1 MATTLQN
8 QAIPESSSRLQS
20 LEYPVRGGDEKNA
33 HYVKF
38 NINTNSNAGVVKRGE
53 VGVSGPVNNSGQNRS
68 LPNGLSASQSAALGG
83 IAGGIGGGSAA
94 AKALQGIFAGKAG
107 STGAAIGGTVL
118 GGMAGGA
125 AGAALGAS
133 IGGSPSTQRLNATI
147 TLYTPSQIRS
157 SYNMNYSL
165 ESAFVADLVSQI
177 NPESLTKGITAAAS
191 SLTGAAGALGDA
203 GRIAA
208 AMGSTS
214 NNSTL
219 KELSMISKTA
229 INQKKDIMFKSVAPR
244 VFTFDYV
251 FAPRS
256 AIEASNV
263 KDIIYTFKYW
273 QHPELIEGFANFLY
287 IYPAEFDIS
296 YGINGAGGESN
307 HLHKISS
314 CVLTKMDVN
323 YAPTGTFQS
332 LEQGEPLMCTMTL
345 TFQEIETLH
354 RQRIADGY

>member
-8 QAIPESSSRLQS
+8 QAIPESSSRLRS
-20 LEYPVRGGDEKNA
+20 LDYPIRGGAEGND

-38 NINTNSNAGVVKRGE
+38 SIKTNSNAGVVKRGE
-53 VGVSGPVNNSGQNRS
+53 VEVSGQTNNNGENRS
-68 LPNGLSASQSAALGG
+68 LSNGLTASQAAAIGGFAGG
-83 IAGGIGGGSAA
+83 IAGGSAA
-94 AKALQGIFAGKAG
+94 ANAMQKIFAGKAG
-107 STGAAIGGTVL
+107 STGSAIGGTVL
-118 GGMAGGA
+118 GGAAGGA
-125 AGAALGAS
+125 AGAAIGNS
-133 IGGSPSTQRLNATI
+133 IGGSPSIQKLKSTI

-165 ESAFVADLVSQI
+165 ESAFVADLASQM
-177 NPESLTKGITAAAS
+177 NPEAITKGLTAATS
-191 SLTGAAGALGDA
+191 SLTGAASALGDA
-203 GRIAA
+203 GRVAA

-244 VFTFDYV
+244 TFTFDYV

-256 AIEASNV
+256 AEEASAV

-287 IYPAEFDIS
+287 IYPAEFDIE
-296 YGINGAGGESN
+296 YGLNGAGGESN

-314 CVLTKMDVN
+314 CVLVKMDVN